1 MEGKKIN
8 GNGNNGDMCCYLKIL
23 KDDDVRNVDD
33 SSDDVDQKSQ
43 TRGLGA
49 MYRGHLCDGGP

>member
-1 MEGKKIN
+1 MEGKKID
-8 GNGNNGDMCCYLKIL
+8 GDVCCYLKIL

-33 SSDDVDQKSQ
+33 NSDDVDQKSK